1 MADTNTPPD
10 WVLIEAAKR
19 SGWYGLGP
27 QTLAALPDE
36 VALLEGTTPGPWEPR
51 IINADG
57 EVVEAFV
64 TAPDVNGYHYDAEI
78 LGDDEYCEQ
87 SGGMTRKVA
96 NVKLIA
102 AAPDLARENARLR
115 AEIANATVDAA
126 WLKTELAAKDAEIER
141 LRSVNAGLVEAL
153 TCIEHAESKEI
164 AKREARAALAAAKGG
179 AA

>member
-96 NVKLIA
+96 DVKL
-102 AAPDLARENARLR
+102 
-115 AEIANATVDAA
+115 IANATVDAA